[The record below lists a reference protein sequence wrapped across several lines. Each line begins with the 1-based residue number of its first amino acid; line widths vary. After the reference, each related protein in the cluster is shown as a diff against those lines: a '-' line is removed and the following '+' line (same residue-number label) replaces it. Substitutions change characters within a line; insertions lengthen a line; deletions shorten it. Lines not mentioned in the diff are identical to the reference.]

1 MVLTH
6 LALFSFF
13 DGAGTAAVAPVVAD
27 VVKTGTGGI
36 DPGEGL
42 RRRRTIVKPT
52 GLVDRPRREVERR
65 IEQAD
70 EVAREVTREMRE
82 RFVEEPKRAPEVV
95 PPISAMSI
103 AEIDAEIGRYLRELQ
118 VESQRTEDDELMILL
133 LMVN

>member
-13 DGAGTAAVAPVVAD
+13 DGAGTAAVAPVVSD

-36 DPGEGL
+36 DPGEGIK

-52 GLVDRPRREVERR
+52 GLVDRKVEKRV
-65 IEQAD
+65 EQAD

-82 RFVEEPKRAPEVV
+82 RFIEEPKRVPEVA

-103 AEIDAEIGRYLRELQ
+103 AEIDAEIGRHIKELQ
-118 VESQRTEDDELMILL
+118 AEEDDELMILL
-133 LMVN
+133 LMSS